1 MIKLFALFIW
11 RLFVAKNPDFY
22 IFLVHTFKSSTKKIS
37 KNRNVNLRG
46 ACCTCNLHVE
56 YLDLTNIHRKSF
68 YIYNDQMQI
77 LFTTFKK

>member
-1 MIKLFALFIW
+1 MYGGYSLPKIQTCM
-11 RLFVAKNPDFY
+11 FVNSYF
-22 IFLVHTFKSSTKKIS
+22 SSAKKIR
-37 KNRNVNLRG
+37 KNLNVNLRG